1 MSRSAA
7 NPIKI
12 DFVSDVACPWCAVG
26 LRALEQAMERVPG
39 LQVELHFQPF
49 ELNPQMPAE
58 GEDAV
63 QHLTRKYG
71 ISAEQAAQNGEAIR
85 QRGAELG
92 FEFRMDRRRHVYNTF
107 DAHRLLHWAGLQGEG
122 RQLALKHALLR
133 AYFTDGE
140 NVSSPEVLVRIA
152 QETGLDGARATEV
165 LDSDQYAEEVRGQ
178 EQFYTAQGITAV
190 PSVIF
195 NDRHLIQG
203 GQPVEQFEQA
213 LRQLSG
219 ITGSAVE

>member
-1 MSRSAA
+1 MAV
-7 NPIKI
+7 PVKI

-26 LRALEQAMERVPG
+26 LKSLEAAMARIGEE

-49 ELNPQMPAE
+49 ELNPLMPAE

-63 QHLTRKYG
+63 EHLTRKYG

-85 QRGAELG
+85 ARGAALG
-92 FEFRMDRRRHVYNTF
+92 FEFRMDRRHRIYNTF
-107 DAHRLLHWAGLQGEG
+107 DAHRLLHWAGLQGPQ
-122 RQLALKHALLR
+122 RQLALKLALLR
-133 AYFTDGE
+133 AYFTEGE
-140 NVSSPEVLVRIA
+140 DVSSANILAKLAVEA
-152 QETGLDGARATEV
+152 GLDDARARQILATDEFADAV
-165 LDSDQYAEEVRGQ
+165 RQQESFYAS
-178 EQFYTAQGITAV
+178 QGITAV

-203 GQPVEQFEQA
+203 GQPVELFEQA

-219 ITGSAVE
+219 IPAPGMA